1 MVAAQFGPL
10 SLIESTYAL
19 TSGFSTTQTTANVV
33 VGTNNQTNTYSTG
46 TANVVAGT
54 NDQTNTYST
63 GTANVVAVSAT
74 DSSTD
79 PDGSTVTASTPG
91 TASNGIN
98 VTITDDN
105 LTDCIGVT
113 TLG

>member
-33 VGTNNQTNTYSTG
+33 TGTNNQTNTYSTG
-46 TANVVAGT
+46 VTNVVAGT

-63 GTANVVAVSAT
+63 GTANVVAVAATATSAAA
-74 DSSTD
+74 
-79 PDGSTVTASTPG
+79 DGV
-91 TASNGIN
+91 N
-98 VTITDDN
+98 V
-105 LTDCIGVT
+105 V
-113 TLG
+113 